1 MTPSR
6 DHIKVVVADDHPVVL
21 HGLVNLLRGEGD
33 FEVVAVCEDGAA
45 ALKAIHEQNP
55 DIALLDLKLP
65 KITGLELLELLSR
78 ENVKPRIVIITAFAE
93 DRDVLTAV
101 SRGVNGIVMKDAA
114 PDLLIECLR
123 QVVSGNRYIPPQ
135 LVSRALDRRIEA
147 ESVANALTARERDVI
162 LHVAEGLSTKQLAH
176 RLGLSQGTLKLHLH
190 HIYAKTGVNSRA
202 ALIGLVERLGRDLY

>member
-6 DHIKVVVADDHPVVL
+6 DHIKIVVADDHPVVL

-33 FEVVAVCEDGAA
+33 FEVVAVCEDGAS